1 MRFSSKEEL
10 FLASEIKNLL
20 QKGVIE
26 EIQQE
31 LDALKAKFSV
41 FFFFFFFFFFFIFV
55 LYFGINIQ
63 F

>member
-41 FFFFFFFFFFFIFV
+41 LFFFFFFFFFFI
-55 LYFGINIQ
+55 LLL
-63 F
+63 

>member
-1 MRFSSKEEL
+1 MEMRFSSKEEL

-41 FFFFFFFFFFFIFV
+41 FFFFFFFFFFD
-55 LYFGINIQ
+55 FGTLILD
-63 F
+63 